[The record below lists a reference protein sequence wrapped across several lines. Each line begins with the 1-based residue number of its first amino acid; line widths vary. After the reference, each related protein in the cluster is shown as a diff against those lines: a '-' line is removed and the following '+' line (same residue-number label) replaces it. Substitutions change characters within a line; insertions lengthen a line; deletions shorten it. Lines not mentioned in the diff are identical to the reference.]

1 MKKEGELVSKAIL
14 KGCMSPELSLVNK
27 LPNGSKIQLETKYS
41 YNVQYSKELT
51 CRGELTA
58 KVTDKEK
65 PEQFCINVKMIGIF
79 SFEDGADKDM
89 LHIETFRLLFPFVRA
104 LVSTLTVNAGIPAVI
119 LPNIDI
125 EGQNI
130 YRIGN
135 I

>member
-1 MKKEGELVSKAIL
+1 
-14 KGCMSPELSLVNK
+14 
-27 LPNGSKIQLETKYS
+27 
-41 YNVQYSKELT
+41 
-51 CRGELTA
+51 
-58 KVTDKEK
+58 
-65 PEQFCINVKMIGIF
+65 MIGIF

>member
-1 MKKEGELVSKAIL
+1 MPKATL

-41 YNVQYSKELT
+41 YNVQYSKDLT

-65 PEQFCINVKMIGIF
+65 PEQFCINVKMIGVF
-79 SFEDGADKDM
+79 AFEEGADKDL
-89 LHIETFRLLFPFVRA
+89 LHIETFRLLFPFVRS
-104 LVSTLTVNAGIPAVI
+104 LVSTITVNAGIPAVI

>member
-1 MKKEGELVSKAIL
+1 MPKATL

-41 YNVQYSKELT
+41 YNVQYSKDLT

-65 PEQFCINVKMIGIF
+65 PEQFSINVRMIGIF
-79 SFEDGADKDM
+79 AFEEGADKDL
-89 LHIETFRLLFPFVRA
+89 LHIETFRLLFPFVRS
-104 LVSTLTVNAGIPAVI
+104 LVSTITVNAGIPAVI